1 MEVPLSEQNDYV
13 EVMPADMVEEGEM
26 VPFEIDG
33 EELMLA
39 RVEGEI
45 HALHGICTHEYAEL
59 WDGDIEDNTIWC
71 PLHSSGFNV
80 VTGEATNLPAV
91 IPLPVY
97 DVKIEDGTVF
107 VSRQPIKNKPD

>member
-1 MEVPLSEQNDYV
+1 MTAQNDYV
-13 EVMPADMVEEGEM
+13 EVMPASMLEEGEM
-26 VPFEIDG
+26 YPFEIDG

-39 RVEGEI
+39 MVDGEI
-45 HALHGICTHEYAEL
+45 HALSGICTHEYAEL
-59 WDGDIEDNTIWC
+59 WEGDIEDDTIWC

-80 VTGEATNLPAV
+80 VSGAATNLPAV

-107 VSRQPIKNKPD
+107 VSRKPVKNDPDER